1 MNLLAVFSVLSV
13 TSILVLLTLGLAV
26 IAGMMGIFN
35 LAHGEFVLLGAVTVY
50 LTVTA
55 GAPVWLGI
63 VLAPVVLAILGVIV
77 ERTLITHLYDRPL
90 SAILA
95 TWALAIAIRGLVL
108 RSLGGTARSV
118 PYPVAGTI
126 DIAGTAVSTWRLIIL
141 IVTIAVILV
150 LFLVLRRTR
159 VGLLIRAA
167 LENPELAMTSGI
179 QTRRLYTAVFALG
192 SALAGLAGAMVVPLS
207 SLYVE
212 LGVTYLVRSF
222 LALMVGGLG
231 TIDGAALGAVLVG
244 AIESSSSFFIN
255 PVFSGVLVFVL
266 SILIMRFR
274 PQGLLGR
281 Q

>member
-1 MNLLAVFSVLSV
+1 M
-13 TSILVLLTLGLAV
+13 
-26 IAGMMGIFN
+26 
-35 LAHGEFVLLGAVTVY
+35 
-50 LTVTA
+50 
-55 GAPVWLGI
+55 
-63 VLAPVVLAILGVIV
+63 LAPVVLAILGVIV
-77 ERTLITHLYDRPL
+77 ERTLITHLYNRPL